1 MTECDHPILE
11 NMSIPIFDT
20 SRQIDKNQ
28 IDNYQKTL
36 KINF

>member
-1 MTECDHPILE
+1 MTECDHPIPE

-28 IDNYQKTL
+28 DYQKSF